1 MRTIELG
8 RAGEDIAAAYLHSR
22 GMWVVGRN
30 WRCPAGEIDI
40 VAVDGRW
47 LVVCEVK
54 TRRSL
59 VAGEPVEAVT
69 PEKVR
74 RLRRLALAWIEAHG
88 SAPRRTVRIDV
99 VSVWWPPAGPAVVR
113 HVKWV
118 S

>member
-8 RAGEDIAAAYLHSR
+8 RAGEDIAAAYLRSR
-22 GMWVVGRN
+22 GMHVVGRN
-30 WRCPAGEIDI
+30 WRCPAGEIDL
-40 VAVDGRW
+40 VAIDGAW

-69 PEKVR
+69 PDKVR
-74 RLRRLALAWIEAHG
+74 RLRRLALAWIEAHDG
-88 SAPRRTVRIDV
+88 PRRTVRIDV
-99 VSVWWPPAGPAVVR
+99 VSVWWPSSGPAVVR

-118 S
+118 G